1 MKNRDLQS
9 IIKDMAARLDQHRTV
24 DDGHAGISML
34 TEIEAYMAIDATLAR
49 LYKEFADARLSRRRA
64 REQHGEG
71 SAFADIA
78 GDLEDSAKSAME
90 TRMIELREDSIK
102 RAMAERM
109 LAHSQIATMDSYRAE
124 RAQWYA
130 DRQAVY
136 YAEERYEAALATKRR
151 QEGEDSFLSLMVMW
165 WMMRQM
171 VQRTQARL
179 SLASSFAQAFKA
191 DQNHNYA
198 ASGA

>member
-24 DDGHAGISML
+24 DDGHASLSML
-34 TEIEAYMAIDATLAR
+34 TEIEAYIAVDATLAR
-49 LYKEFADARLSRRRA
+49 LYKEFADARLSRRCA
-64 REQHGEG
+64 REQHGEN

-78 GDLEDSAKSAME
+78 ADLEESAKSAME

-102 RAMAERM
+102 RAMVERM
-109 LAHSQIATMDSYRAE
+109 MAHSQMATMDSYRAE

-130 DRQAVY
+130 ERQAAY
-136 YAEERYEAALATKRR
+136 YAEERYGDALATKRA

-171 VQRTQARL
+171 VHRTQARL
-179 SLASSFAQAFKA
+179 SLASSFAQALKA
-191 DQNHNYA
+191 GQNQNYA